1 MIEAGG
7 TGIIWPLV
15 FLAVLVGLYGYIIR
29 VGIHHKPVFGIAKHS
44 LRYWWHRLAHV
55 TR

>member
-1 MIEAGG
+1 MIEGG
-7 TGIIWPLV
+7 SSGISWSLV
-15 FLAVLVGLYGYIIR
+15 FVAVLVAVYGYIIR
-29 VGIHHKPVFGIAKHS
+29 VGIHHKPVFGVAKYS

>member
-1 MIEAGG
+1 MTEAHSA
-7 TGIIWPLV
+7 GIIWSLV

-29 VGIHHKPVFGIAKHS
+29 VGIHHKPVFSKAKHS
-44 LRYWWHRLAHV
+44 LRYWWHRLVHV